1 MNQLQ
6 TNPYGYRFQ
15 VKLFPAIMQGD
26 KTTDS
31 VIAALERIYEYE
43 SVFDVV
49 VIIRG
54 GGSQTDLGCFDSYE
68 MAANI
73 AQFPLRDCRNRSR
86 ERRNNRR
93 PVLHICG

>member
-1 MNQLQ
+1 
-6 TNPYGYRFQ
+6 
-15 VKLFPAIMQGD
+15 MQGD

-54 GGSQTDLGCFDSYE
+54 GGSQTDLGCFDS
-68 MAANI
+68 
-73 AQFPLRDCRNRSR
+73 
-86 ERRNNRR
+86 
-93 PVLHICG
+93 